1 MDNNIHIFFASD
13 NNFVLPLYNA
23 LSSILRNAN
32 AQDNLNFYILDKDI
46 SENNKNKIKNLKKV
60 KPFNIEYIKINDDLF
75 KDCPLL
81 KICGHISL
89 QTYYRYIIPRVKPN
103 LPKVLYLDCDILVKS
118 SLSDLWNIDLKDT
131 YCGAVQE
138 LYKDSNIDARRL
150 NVKTYFNAGVLLL
163 NNKKMIEDNTTD
175 ELFRVTKD
183 LYESGNLVYQDQDVL
198 NVVFNDNITWMSPRF
213 NYQQNMSGDSS
224 EKIYSQTELEDAKRN
239 VVLVHYNSGIKPWLG
254 NYDSSFFFK
263 DYYMELFRNGF
274 YYKLYQL
281 LLKSAVNN
289 LFSITN
295 IISDGKKFKQVTI
308 MGIKIKV
315 KKNSDVQIFVSYH
328 KPFKLFKNKYLQPI
342 HVGRDVFLNKDTCDG
357 DYQKIKKW
365 LLKNTIGDNTSD
377 NISLKNPNYCE
388 LTAQYWAWKN
398 CNANYVGFCHYRRL
412 FDLNNS
418 KISKLL
424 NEYDIILPRIFTLD
438 CTVREQYNRDHIKED
453 LDKTL
458 EIIASKYPD
467 YMEDAEN
474 VLNKKTIYFCNMFI
488 TNRELFN
495 SYCEWLFDILFEL
508 EKITAISENKYQSR
522 IFGFLSERL
531 LNIFIEHV
539 KRIDDIKICEVP
551 VKFIEENKI
560 SFLQR
565 LFSVTNEGYHKI
577 IMILGMKF
585 KFKNKYKELK
595 SEIANLRVQDLK
607 QMEDLKIRIEYAK
620 KFQDML
626 TQILLEDNL
635 KSYEDINMQSCID
648 KFKSVAVSYW
658 DNDKNG
664 VRFFNNFSFLF
675 DKGTN
680 ISIINSYEKQ
690 NVYAD
695 VYFCWGTRSYLGQ
708 VINVYNSKL
717 YKKKIG
723 IVEDGF
729 LRSIITNA
737 CAKEL
742 TKYHRGISFTFD
754 CKSVYYDARQA
765 STLELLLNDSS
776 LIISDDQKQRARACI
791 DRIVET
797 HLSKYNHQPIFEPH
811 IGREGVKKVLVVDQS
826 YGDMSIAKGLADN
839 STFEQMLECAI
850 RENPDADIIVKTHP
864 DTIAGTKG
872 YYTAIKQHDNI
883 YTQTE
888 PINPISLIKYCDKV
902 YVCTTQFGFE
912 ALMCGK
918 EVHVFGMPFY
928 AGWGLT
934 HDRQKCERRT
944 NTRTLEEVFYIAYI
958 MYSYYVNPEKEC
970 RCEIEE
976 AMDYLLKLREEYFKE
991 LSE

>member
-328 KPFKLFKNKYLQPI
+328 KPFKLSKNKYLQPI

-508 EKITAISENKYQSR
+508 EKVTVISENKYQSR

-551 VKFIEENKI
+551 VKFIEENKF

-585 KFKNKYKELK
+585 KFRNKYKELK
-595 SEIANLRVQDLK
+595 SEIGNLNQRLSEAYNIIHEMQKMEFETANWVWRTYGPSDELFARLEYLAQSPYQWNVQDSKIWLVYISCLLEKGKKEQALNALVKYASRYQYKDIERYLLVAQFAYMNNLRNEEIDKANFVYQKLEENRK
-607 QMEDLKIRIEYAK
+607 NNVLAK
-620 KFQDML
+620 
-626 TQILLEDNL
+626 LLENKTIAIVGNGPSEIG
-635 KSYEDINMQSCID
+635 KSNGKEIDSHDIVI
-648 KFKSVAVSYW
+648 
-658 DNDKNG
+658 
-664 VRFFNNFSFLF
+664 RFNNYRT
-675 DKGTN
+675 D
-680 ISIINSYEKQ
+680 
-690 NVYAD
+690 
-695 VYFCWGTRSYLGQ
+695 
-708 VINVYNSKL
+708 
-717 YKKKIG
+717 
-723 IVEDGF
+723 
-729 LRSIITNA
+729 
-737 CAKEL
+737 
-742 TKYHRGISFTFD
+742 
-754 CKSVYYDARQA
+754 
-765 STLELLLNDSS
+765 
-776 LIISDDQKQRARACI
+776 
-791 DRIVET
+791 
-797 HLSKYNHQPIFEPH
+797 
-811 IGREGVKKVLVVDQS
+811 
-826 YGDMSIAKGLADN
+826 
-839 STFEQMLECAI
+839 
-850 RENPDADIIVKTHP
+850 
-864 DTIAGTKG
+864 
-872 YYTAIKQHDNI
+872 
-883 YTQTE
+883 
-888 PINPISLIKYCDKV
+888 
-902 YVCTTQFGFE
+902 GFE
-912 ALMCGK
+912 ADYGSKTDIWARGSGGNDVIDRKQKYQLVTWEADYSHWRVLYDYLDIMYRQVKGGQLIYNFDYDCHLSLRNASGIDFPTTGLVLIWDIYQK
-918 EVHVFGMPFY
+918 LGSLDNVDFYGFSFCQDMPDRYATHYFNDRTKEESIMRSEVHRI
-928 AGWGLT
+928 
-934 HDRQKCERRT
+934 D
-944 NTRTLEEVFYIAYI
+944 
-958 MYSYYVNPEKEC
+958 KEA
-970 RCEIEE
+970 EF
-976 AMDYLLKLREEYFKE
+976 LKRLIG
-991 LSE
+991 